1 MTGTCGGCGSACDS
15 RTENGMWHRSC
26 GCPSLPLPPRLRPPA
41 RYADPMPAPAPRK
54 PSPLSECAQPL
65 QPGRV
70 YQMGVCDG
78 PHYSLVT
85 LDLSAVESPAEVLL
99 LSSAGGSYGAGWAQ
113 RPESISGG
121 SYGALRYQPLPGTG
135 MQVCVPAFAGEWSQ
149 WPGCGVA
156 FAFCVSQECGDAR
169 TGEHSSTWYFLA
181 EETAQNLFV
190 LRGSPHHG
198 GTVLES
204 VTR

>member
-99 LSSAGGSYGAGWAQ
+99 LSSAGGSYGAGWAKS
-113 RPESISGG
+113 PAVNGESETYS
-121 SYGALRYQPLPGTG
+121 LHPLPGTG
-135 MQVCVPAFAGEWSQ
+135 MQVCVPAFAGTWSNN
-149 WPGCGVA
+149 PFGGP
-156 FAFCVSQECGDAR
+156 FAFRVSQECGDAR
-169 TGEHSSTWYFLA
+169 TGDHSSEWVFRTDDPA
-181 EETAQNLFV
+181 RNLFV

-198 GTVLES
+198 GAVIES